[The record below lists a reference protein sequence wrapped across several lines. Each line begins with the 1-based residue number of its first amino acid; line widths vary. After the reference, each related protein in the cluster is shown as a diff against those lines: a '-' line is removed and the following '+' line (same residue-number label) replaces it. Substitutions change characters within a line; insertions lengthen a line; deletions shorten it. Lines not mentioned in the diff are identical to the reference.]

1 MLKWIFNFITDQ
13 FTLFDNYLYNYIAM
27 GIIGLIAFAIAYG
40 LVGKLYDNDVIE
52 GSSIGSI
59 LHWIIRLLVCTV
71 LFLVAS
77 FVIWI
82 VKIIITVPLYVWL
95 IILGA
100 VVLLLIIYIIL
111 KIKSKIERNKN
122 IV

>member
-52 GSSIGSI
+52 GSGIGSI

-77 FVIWI
+77 LVIWI
-82 VKIIITVPLYVWL
+82 VKIIISVPLYIWL
-95 IILGA
+95 ITLGA
-100 VVLLLIIYIIL
+100 LVLLLIIYIIL
-111 KIKSKIERNKN
+111 KIKSKVEKNKN